1 MLKVKKNKYAKSY
14 ENTFFREFARHLS
27 KAFEKHGWS
36 GLLIGSPVCEV
47 EGRLQIDALLIT
59 EKVVCIIDFKNFGGQ
74 INIPDEHQFKT
85 DIWTN
90 SHGEQIKGGSYINPF
105 LQLMKQKER
114 FSHIFMDY
122 VAENLYPGDKL
133 DCGHII
139 MIVCFQQE
147 IELNRQIPKSK
158 ELTFWIID
166 KTNFV
171 EKIKDI
177 IDVNDDRV
185 HLTINSYNAF
195 EKVFRADYFEI
206 DEKPLEDKLKDFAE
220 KSETLDYSMLRADQN
235 VALSEI
241 RSFLENPDQNVFI
254 LTGTTNSGK
263 SFLIP
268 YIQDIGFKLG
278 IQEIEVFGL
287 SSRVANNLISSTGI
301 DKVNSIYSY
310 IYGGKKSELD
320 VNGEMV
326 NEEVSGEDDEDENIQ
341 LESVPLKNCDNSDNA
356 LFIVDEAQLVS
367 DSFYQSIDLI
377 FGSGYV
383 LKDFIEF
390 SNLKNSKRKIIFIGD
405 PYQLHIGNTDKT
417 PLNPSHLEKLYNLKA
432 NTYQLYDNPEFSF
445 ITKQALICVEGIRSK
460 HFNSLKF
467 NESSSFCF
475 IENESFKE
483 KVTQLIKDG
492 SGHLLYFSNAD
503 SQRVNLWIKKEIL
516 LNGDDIAKDDL
527 VYFNNNI
534 SIEDENDP
542 NATPKRIYNG
552 QFAIVLEVSQ
562 NPIEEHVTI
571 QEKRVIISFREL
583 ILKLN
588 ETGQKIKVLSLENY
602 RLNPKAELSKDE
614 KIALNIILNRL
625 IKQYEKENPFEEST
639 EYRQLVSSDK
649 YQIIQ
654 REIDELK
661 TRLNSGERVQGKL
674 ESKQKEQRKLL
685 RQARHQYRLRIKNKL
700 SKTPSSK
707 YYKYRNVAMLR
718 FGWAMTVHKSMSYK
732 WNEVIFNVDPGE
744 SVGKT
749 NEQYFRW
756 LYTGISRAMQKVF
769 LVNYKPI
776 SPFDQIQ
783 LVDEANIDNR
793 KELFF
798 YLAKSKEQEERQREL
813 REFINSKIQ
822 GKAIQIERIENLN
835 WQERFYFKRNNVLA
849 VLSFAYNGRG
859 QFRYPTRTNGDND
872 FMEEVMSILTHPNT
886 TFDFDI
892 IQDSWRKSSYKALA
906 NTLSD
911 SNIRFTQ
918 IIQTQYRDTI
928 KFSSYQDEL
937 DVDIDYDGSGKF
949 TRATARYYSSS
960 DIWVVF
966 KNAVGKQ
973 ID

>member
-14 ENTFFREFARHLS
+14 DNTFFREFARHLS

-310 IYGGKKSELD
+310 IYGGEKSELD

-405 PYQLHIGNTDKT
+405 PYQLHIGKADETS
-417 PLNPSHLEKLYNLKA
+417 LNPSYLEEVYELKT
-432 NTYQLYDNPEFSF
+432 NICQLFDNPEFSF
-445 ITKQALICVEGIRSK
+445 ATKQALVCVNGIRNQ

-467 NESSSFCF
+467 NESGSFCF
-475 IENESFKE
+475 LNKEFFKE
-483 KVTQLIKDG
+483 KVTQLLENR
-492 SGHLLYFSNAD
+492 SGHLLYFSNND
-503 SQRVNLWIKKEIL
+503 SQKANLWIKENIL
-516 LNGDDIAKDDL
+516 ANGNDIAKGDL
-527 VYFNNNI
+527 VYFSNNI

-542 NATPKRIYNG
+542 NSKPKRIFNG
-552 QFAIVLEVSQ
+552 QFAVVNTVS
-562 NPIEEHVTI
+562 NKITSESIFTKKGKLIATITFREIELKISESGNDA
-571 QEKRVIISFREL
+571 KIISF
-583 ILKLN
+583 
-588 ETGQKIKVLSLENY
+588 ENY
-602 RLNPKAELSKDE
+602 RLNSKAELSKNE
-614 KIALNIILNRL
+614 LRAYKIYLYQLA
-625 IKQYEKENPFEEST
+625 EKELENFENGKYKVDEELATLLIDLKNGKRVKSKINLKVQSLLGNMPST
-639 EYRQLVSSDK
+639 VF
-649 YQIIQ
+649 
-654 REIDELK
+654 
-661 TRLNSGERVQGKL
+661 
-674 ESKQKEQRKLL
+674 
-685 RQARHQYRLRIKNKL
+685 
-700 SKTPSSK
+700 
-707 YYKYRNVAMLR
+707 YKFKNVALLR
-718 FGWAMTVHKSMSYK
+718 FGWAMTVHKSISYK

-793 KELFF
+793 RELFF

-859 QFRYPTRTNGDND
+859 QFRYPTRTNGNND
-872 FMEEVMSILTHPNT
+872 FMEEVMSILTYPNT